1 MFKQFGGKITPQ
13 LKKRYAQSPN
23 WKDGKFEN
31 SMETGMD
38 FSFKDLPGMLYKLF
52 FQKGNTL
59 PNEDLAIL
67 PLDVEAFLEPSKS
80 IKYVWYGHGVFLM
93 RVNGRT
99 LLIDPM
105 FGPDAAPIS
114 PFGSKR
120 FSKNTLD
127 LIDTLPPI
135 DLMLLTHDHY
145 DHLDLTSIQKLI
157 PKIKNCYVALG
168 AGRHLEAWG
177 VDAGDIT
184 EFDWWDSTNFEG
196 IEITF
201 TPSRHFSGRGL
212 GDRAK
217 SLWGGWVFKTKTESL
232 YLTGDG
238 GYGPHFK
245 EIGERLGPFDFGFIE
260 CGQYG
265 EKWRQIHMFPDESI
279 TAAQDAQIKT
289 GMPYHWA
296 GFKLALHD
304 WTEPAE
310 EFVKYATQMG
320 FDYTLPGLGELNSLQ
335 DSLNKQKWWIALS

>member
-13 LKKRYAQSPN
+13 LQTRYAQSPN
-23 WKDGKFEN
+23 WKDGKFKN
-31 SMETGMD
+31 LIETGMD

-52 FQKGNTL
+52 FQKGDTT
-59 PNEDLAIL
+59 PKQDLSII

-80 IKYVWYGHGVFLM
+80 IKYVWYGHGVFLL
-93 RVNGRT
+93 RINEKT
-99 LLIDPM
+99 ILLDPM

-145 DHLDLTSIQKLI
+145 DHLDMASIQKLI
-157 PKIKNCYVALG
+157 PKIKNYYVALG
-168 AGRHLEAWG
+168 CGRHLEAWG
-177 VDAGDIT
+177 VDAGQIT
-184 EFDWWDSTNFEG
+184 EFNWWDAANFEG

-217 SLWGGWVFKTKTESL
+217 SLWGGWVFKTETESL

-245 EIGERLGPFDFGFIE
+245 EIGERLGPFDYGFIE

-279 TAAQDAQIKT
+279 TAALDAQIKT

-310 EFVKYATQMG
+310 EFVTYAAEKN
-320 FDYTLPGLGELNSLQ
+320 FDYTLPLLGQVMHLDQ
-335 DSLNKQKWWIALS
+335 PAQKSEWWKNL